1 MESGSAA
8 IRFDAERVAH
18 VRRLS
23 YRSMFWL
30 ATREC
35 LRVSR
40 LWTQTVM
47 APVVS
52 SLLFVIVFGLAI
64 GGRIK
69 QVNGVEY
76 QVFILPGLIAMAMIT
91 AAYANNSSSIFQSRS
106 DRYID
111 DVLAA
116 PMSPWQMDVGLT
128 IGGVFRALIIAVVL
142 TAVGAPLLGVPIDH
156 PLPLIVATLLS
167 ISMFASLGVVVGIHA
182 ETWDHNAFV
191 QNLLIQPL
199 AFLGGVF
206 YSITILP
213 SPWEQLSY
221 ANPIFYMVE
230 CVRWGFLGTSDV
242 PIGLAFVITA
252 VLAAA
257 AFSWTVWLFRTG
269 RRLKP

>member
-1 MESGSAA
+1 VEAGNAA
-8 IRFDAERVAH
+8 VEFDA
-18 VRRLS
+18 RRISEIRRQS

-40 LWTQTVM
+40 LWSQTVM
-47 APVVS
+47 APVIS

-69 QVNGVEY
+69 QVGGVDY
-76 QVFILPGLIAMAMIT
+76 QVFILPGLVAMAMIT
-91 AAYANNSSSIFQSRS
+91 ASYSNNSSSIFQARS

-116 PMSPWQMDVGLT
+116 PMSPWQMDVGLL
-128 IGGVFRALIIAVVL
+128 LILA
-142 TAVGAPLLGVPIDH
+142 A
-156 PLPLIVATLLS
+156 LLS
-167 ISMFASLGVVVGIHA
+167 ISMFASLGVIVGIHA

-242 PIGLAFVITA
+242 PVGLAFGITA
-252 VLAAA
+252 VLAAVT
-257 AFSWTVWLFRTG
+257 FSWTVSLFRTG